1 MVRSSAAEQ
10 SPMRPAVSQGDE
22 RLAEDERFYEDL
34 LSGRQASDA
43 DMDQFVDALAAELEQ
58 DIASMNPVDVR
69 TGQVYK
75 PAGARKTNQAYD
87 PWDDQALDE
96 FMAEFERD
104 GVDPVVDEFGIL
116 PPHEGEAEAE
126 PSTSHNRRRLMTAA
140 AAAAFV
146 VAVGF
151 AGWAFFGGSTGF
163 GEAVVVRAPDGPYKV
178 KPDPNAQEVI
188 ASSEG
193 ASVYDTVGGT
203 TPPKSEERL
212 VARNDEVPALPAVTP
227 HVSRITLPDGQEVEA
242 ELPTGF
248 DPNETGPRR
257 VRTVLV
263 RPDGSLIETPADSS
277 SSSTAAAT
285 PPPSDGAGQIIARS
299 ETAGDAAPSD
309 DAEGSTG
316 LPPLTSANQTVAS
329 DTAAAAPQGLPPS
342 NLTDASGQPMPI
354 DLAAAASAT
363 PDASVE
369 TTASVPAQ
377 SSAPLPPDKPSAPAA
392 APSSG
397 PLDLT
402 AAASRPQPAASTQVA
417 SLPATT
423 QAAAPAATTSG
434 GAGAY
439 VQLSSQRSEEA
450 ARSAF
455 AALQRKFPSIL
466 GSAAVDIQQADLGS
480 KGVYYRARVGAPTKE
495 AAVAL
500 CEQLRSAGGDCLIAR

>member
-10 SPMRPAVSQGDE
+10 SPMRPAVSDGDE
-22 RLAEDERFYEDL
+22 RLTDEERFYEDL
-34 LSGRQASDA
+34 LSGREASDA

-75 PAGARKTNQAYD
+75 PASARKKSQAYD

-104 GVDPVVDEFGIL
+104 GVDPVVDEFGVL
-116 PPHEGEAEAE
+116 PPHAGEAEAE
-126 PSTSHNRRRLMTAA
+126 PAAPHGRRRLMTAA
-140 AAAAFV
+140 AAAVFL
-146 VAVGF
+146 VAAGF
-151 AGWAFFGGSTGF
+151 AGWAFFGGSAGF

-178 KPDPNAQEVI
+178 KPDPNAQEVV

-193 ASVYDTVGGT
+193 TSVYDTVGG

-212 VARNDEVPALPAVTP
+212 VARSGDVPELPAVTP

-263 RPDGSLIETPADSS
+263 RPDGSLIETPADK
-277 SSSTAAAT
+277 TAGTPAAA
-285 PPPSDGAGQIIARS
+285 PLPSDGAGQIIARS
-299 ETAGDAAPSD
+299 EGDAAAD
-309 DAEGSTG
+309 DSEGGTG
-316 LPPLTSANQTVAS
+316 LPPLAPTNQTVAA
-329 DTAAAAPQGLPPS
+329 DTAQVTPQGLPPS

-354 DLAAAASAT
+354 NLAAVADAAS
-363 PDASVE
+363 DASVE
-369 TTASVPAQ
+369 TTASVPTQA
-377 SSAPLPPDKPSAPAA
+377 SAPLPPEKPVAPAA

-402 AAASRPQPAASTQVA
+402 AAAALPAAPTQVA
-417 SLPATT
+417 SLPAAT
-423 QAAAPAATTSG
+423 QAAPAAAAGG

-455 AALQRKFPSIL
+455 TALQQKFPSVL
-466 GSAAVDIQQADLGS
+466 GSSVVDIQQADLGS

-500 CEQLRSAGGDCLIAR
+500 CEQLRAAGGDCLIAR

>member
-1 MVRSSAAEQ
+1 MVRSSAAEE
-10 SPMRPAVSQGDE
+10 SSMRPAVSDGDR
-22 RLAEDERFYEDL
+22 RLAEEERFYEDL
-34 LSGRQASDA
+34 LSGREASDA

-75 PAGARKTNQAYD
+75 PANARKTSQAYD

-104 GVDPVVDEFGIL
+104 GVDPVVDEFGVL
-116 PPHEGEAEAE
+116 PPHAGDPEFE
-126 PSTSHNRRRLMTAA
+126 PSNSLGRRRLMTAVA
-140 AAAAFV
+140 AAVLIMAT
-146 VAVGF
+146 GF

-178 KPDPNAQEVI
+178 KPDPNAQEVV

-193 ASVYDTVGGT
+193 ASVYDTVGGA
-203 TPPKSEERL
+203 PPKSEERL
-212 VARNDEVPALPAVTP
+212 VARSDEVPALPAVTP

-263 RPDGSLIETPADSS
+263 RPDGSLIETPADKTANA
-277 SSSTAAAT
+277 TAAAT
-285 PPPSDGAGQIIARS
+285 PPPTDAAGQIIARS
-299 ETAGDAAPSD
+299 ETAGDVASSD
-309 DAEGSTG
+309 DAEGGTG
-316 LPPLTSANQTVAS
+316 LPPLASADQTVAS
-329 DTAAAAPQGLPPS
+329 DTTPTAPQGLPPS
-342 NLTDASGQPMPI
+342 NLTDASGQSMPI
-354 DLAAAASAT
+354 NLAAVATAT

-369 TTASVPAQ
+369 TTASVPTQAL
-377 SSAPLPPDKPSAPAA
+377 APLPPDKPAVPVA

-402 AAASRPQPAASTQVA
+402 AAAGKAQPAASTQVA
-417 SLPATT
+417 SLPAAT
-423 QAAAPAATTSG
+423 QATPPPAVTSGG

-439 VQLSSQRSEEA
+439 VQLSSQRSEDA

-466 GSAAVDIQQADLGS
+466 GSAVVDIQQADLGS

-500 CEQLRSAGGDCLIAR
+500 CEQLRAAGGACLIAR

>member
-10 SPMRPAVSQGDE
+10 SQMRPAVSDGNEHITD
-22 RLAEDERFYEDL
+22 DERFYEDL

-75 PAGARKTNQAYD
+75 PANAHPASKAYD

-104 GVDPVVDEFGIL
+104 GVDPVVDEFGVL
-116 PPHEGEAEAE
+116 PPHADAPETEFSERSG
-126 PSTSHNRRRLMTAA
+126 RRRLLTAVAA
-140 AAAAFV
+140 AVLLVAA
-146 VAVGF
+146 GF
-151 AGWAFFGGSTGF
+151 ASWAFFGGTTGF
-163 GEAVVVRAPDGPYKV
+163 GEAVVVKAPDGPYKV

-193 ASVYDTVGGT
+193 ASVYDTVGGA
-203 TPPKSEERL
+203 PPKSEERL
-212 VARNDEVPALPAVTP
+212 VARSGDVPELPAVTP

-263 RPDGSLIETPADSS
+263 RPDGSLIETPADSTAS
-277 SSSTAAAT
+277 AGGAAA
-285 PPPSDGAGQIIARS
+285 PLPSDGAGQIIARS
-299 ETAGDAAPSD
+299 ETATDSAGD
-309 DAEGSTG
+309 DAEGGIG
-316 LPPLTSANQTVAS
+316 LPPLASANQAVAA
-329 DTAAAAPQGLPPS
+329 DAPAAPQTLPPS
-342 NLTDASGQPMPI
+342 NLTDASGQSMPI
-354 DLAAAASAT
+354 NLAAVANPPS
-363 PDASVE
+363 DASVE
-369 TTASVPAQ
+369 TTASVPTAA
-377 SSAPLPPDKPSAPAA
+377 SAPLPPDKPAAPAA

-402 AAASRPQPAASTQVA
+402 AAAAQPAAPAQVA
-417 SLPATT
+417 SLPTAS
-423 QAAAPAATTSG
+423 QVAPAATG
-434 GAGAY
+434 GSGAY
-439 VQLSSQRSEEA
+439 VQLSSQRSEQA

-455 AALQRKFPSIL
+455 TALQRKFPSVL
-466 GSAAVDIQQADLGS
+466 GAAAVDIQQADLGT
-480 KGVYYRARVGAPTKE
+480 KGVYYRARVGMPTRD
-495 AAVAL
+495 AAAAL

>member
-10 SPMRPAVSQGDE
+10 SQMRPAVSVDNEHLADDE
-22 RLAEDERFYEDL
+22 RYYEDVL
-34 LSGRQASDA
+34 NGRQASDA

-58 DIASMNPVDVR
+58 DIASMNPVDMR

-75 PAGARKTNQAYD
+75 PVNVRKASKAYD

-104 GVDPVVDEFGIL
+104 GVDPVVDEFGVL
-116 PPHEGEAEAE
+116 PPHTGGVEAE
-126 PSTSHNRRRLMTAA
+126 PSETRGRRRLMAA
-140 AAAAFV
+140 AAAAV
-146 VAVGF
+146 LLLAAGF
-151 AGWAFFGGSTGF
+151 AGWAFLGGGAGF
-163 GEAVVVRAPDGPYKV
+163 GEAVVVKAPDGPYKV
-178 KPDPNAQEVI
+178 KPDPNAKEVV
-188 ASSEG
+188 ASAEG
-193 ASVYDTVGGT
+193 ASVYDTVGGA
-203 TPPKSEERL
+203 PPKSEERL
-212 VARNDEVPALPAVTP
+212 VARSGDVPELPSVTP

-263 RPDGSLIETPADSS
+263 RPDGSLIETPAD
-277 SSSTAAAT
+277 TAGTSGAAS
-285 PPPSDGAGQIIARS
+285 PSPSDGAGQIIARS
-299 ETAGDAAPSD
+299 ETATDTPSASD
-309 DAEGSTG
+309 DSETGIG
-316 LPPLTSANQTVAS
+316 LPPLASNNQTVAADS
-329 DTAAAAPQGLPPS
+329 PAAPQGLPPS
-342 NLTDASGQPMPI
+342 NLTDASGQSMPI
-354 DLAAAASAT
+354 NLAAVAGPEAG
-363 PDASVE
+363 ASVE
-369 TTASVPAQ
+369 TTASVPAGTL
-377 SSAPLPPDKPSAPAA
+377 APLPPAKPSAPSA

-402 AAASRPQPAASTQVA
+402 AAASQPQPAAPTEVA
-417 SLPATT
+417 SLPAAT
-423 QAAAPAATTSG
+423 QATPAPAASG

-466 GSAAVDIQQADLGS
+466 GSATVDIQQADLGS
-480 KGVYYRARVGAPTKE
+480 KGVYYRARVGAPTRN
-495 AAVAL
+495 AAVDL

>member
-10 SPMRPAVSQGDE
+10 SSMRPAVSDGDGHLSDE
-22 RLAEDERFYEDL
+22 ERFYEDL
-34 LSGRQASDA
+34 LSGREAGEA

-75 PAGARKTNQAYD
+75 PASARKTNQAYD

-104 GVDPVVDEFGIL
+104 GVDPVVDEFGVL
-116 PPHEGEAEAE
+116 PPHAGEADAE
-126 PSTSHNRRRLMTAA
+126 PSPAHGRRRLMTAA
-140 AAAAFV
+140 AAAVLVIA
-146 VAVGF
+146 AGF
-151 AGWAFFGGSTGF
+151 AGWAFFGGSSGF
-163 GEAVVVRAPDGPYKV
+163 GEAVVVKAPDGPYKV
-178 KPDPNAQEVI
+178 KPDPNAQEVV

-193 ASVYDTVGGT
+193 ASVYDTVGGA
-203 TPPKSEERL
+203 PPKSEERL
-212 VARNDEVPALPAVTP
+212 VARSGDVPELPAVTP

-263 RPDGSLIETPADSS
+263 RPDGSLIQTPADNPPSN
-277 SSSTAAAT
+277 TAAASA
-285 PPPSDGAGQIIARS
+285 PSPSDGAGQIIARS
-299 ETAGDAAPSD
+299 ETPADTAATD
-309 DAEGSTG
+309 DTEGGAG
-316 LPPLTSANQTVAS
+316 LPPLASNDQTVAS
-329 DTAAAAPQGLPPS
+329 DNAPAAPQSLPPS
-342 NLTDASGQPMPI
+342 NLTDAGGQSMPI
-354 DLAAAASAT
+354 NLPAA
-363 PDASVE
+363 PDAPVE
-369 TTASVPAQ
+369 TTASVPTQA
-377 SSAPLPPDKPSAPAA
+377 SAPLPPAKPAAPAA

-402 AAASRPQPAASTQVA
+402 AAASKVQPAAPAPTQVA
-417 SLPATT
+417 SLPAAT
-423 QAAAPAATTSG
+423 QAAPAPAASG
-434 GAGAY
+434 GSAAY
-439 VQLSSQRSEEA
+439 VQLSSQRSEDA

-466 GSAAVDIQQADLGS
+466 GSAVADIQQANLGS

>member
-10 SPMRPAVSQGDE
+10 TPMRPAMSANDG
-22 RLAEDERFYEDL
+22 RFAEDERFYEDV
-34 LSGRQASDA
+34 LSGRQASEA

-58 DIASMNPVDVR
+58 DIASMSPVDMR

-75 PAGARKTNQAYD
+75 QPAGPRKTNQAYD

-104 GVDPVVDEFGIL
+104 GVDPVVDQFGVL
-116 PPHEGEAEAE
+116 PPHADEVAE
-126 PSTSHNRRRLMTAA
+126 PAASHGRRRLMTAA
-140 AAAAFV
+140 AAAVMV

-163 GEAVVVRAPDGPYKV
+163 REAVVVKAPEGPYKV
-178 KPDPNAQEVI
+178 KPDPNAQEVV

-193 ASVYDTVGGT
+193 TSVYDTVGGA
-203 TPPKSEERL
+203 PPKSEERL
-212 VARNDEVPALPAVTP
+212 VARSGDVPELPAVTP

-263 RPDGSLIETPADSS
+263 RPDGSLIETPADKPANA
-277 SSSTAAAT
+277 TASAT
-285 PPPSDGAGQIIARS
+285 PAPTDGAGQIIARS
-299 ETAGDAAPSD
+299 ETAGDAASGDAAAD
-309 DAEGSTG
+309 DTEGGAG
-316 LPPLTSANQTVAS
+316 LPPLASSNQTVAS
-329 DTAAAAPQGLPPS
+329 DTAPAAPQGLPPS
-342 NLTDASGQPMPI
+342 NLTDASGQRMPI
-354 DLAAAASAT
+354 NLAAVPSA
-363 PDASVE
+363 PVD
-369 TTASVPAQ
+369 TTASVPTQGA
-377 SSAPLPPDKPSAPAA
+377 APLPLAKPAAPSAAA
-392 APSSG
+392 SSSSG

-402 AAASRPQPAASTQVA
+402 AAAAKAQPAAPAQVA
-417 SLPATT
+417 SLPA
-423 QAAAPAATTSG
+423 AAPAAATPAASG
-434 GAGAY
+434 GSGAY
-439 VQLSSQRSEEA
+439 VQLSSQRSEDA

-466 GSAAVDIQQADLGS
+466 GSAVADIQQADLGS

>member
-1 MVRSSAAEQ
+1 
-10 SPMRPAVSQGDE
+10 MRPARSD
-22 RLAEDERFYEDL
+22 AEGHLSEQERFYEDL
-34 LSGRQASDA
+34 LNGREASDT

-69 TGQVYK
+69 TGQVYQAAK
-75 PAGARKTNQAYD
+75 PPKSNQAYD
-87 PWDDQALDE
+87 PWDDQALDD

-104 GVDPVVDEFGIL
+104 GVDPVIDEFGVL
-116 PPHEGEAEAE
+116 PPHADEVEAD
-126 PSTSHNRRRLMTAA
+126 PSAARGRRRLMTAVA
-140 AAAAFV
+140 AGVLLVAA
-146 VAVGF
+146 GF
-151 AGWAFFGGSTGF
+151 AGWTFLGGSGGF
-163 GEAVVVRAPDGPYKV
+163 GEAVIVKAPDGPYKV
-178 KPDPNAQEVI
+178 KPDPNAQEVV

-203 TPPKSEERL
+203 PSKSEERL
-212 VARNDEVPALPAVTP
+212 VARSGDVPELPAVTP

-263 RPDGSLIETPADSS
+263 RPDGSLIESAGDKPAA
-277 SSSTAAAT
+277 TAPLAAA
-285 PPPSDGAGQIIARS
+285 PSSDGAGQIIARS
-299 ETAGDAAPSD
+299 ETSGDAASD
-309 DAEGSTG
+309 DVEGGTG
-316 LPPLTSANQTVAS
+316 LPPLASSNQTVAS
-329 DTAAAAPQGLPPS
+329 DTTSSAVQGLPPS
-342 NLTDASGQPMPI
+342 NLTEASGQPMPI
-354 DLAAAASAT
+354 SLPAAPSAASNGA
-363 PDASVE
+363 VE
-369 TTASVPAQ
+369 TTASVSSQA
-377 SSAPLPPDKPSAPAA
+377 SAPLPPAKPVAPAA

-402 AAASRPQPAASTQVA
+402 TAAAKTSAAAPTQVA
-417 SLPATT
+417 SLPAT
-423 QAAAPAATTSG
+423 AAQPASAATSSG

-439 VQLSSQRSEEA
+439 VQLSSQRTEDA

-466 GSAAVDIQQADLGS
+466 GSAVADIQQADLGS
-480 KGVYYRARVGAPTKE
+480 KGVYYRARVGAPSKE

>member
-10 SPMRPAVSQGDE
+10 SPMRPAVSVDNDHLADDE
-22 RLAEDERFYEDL
+22 RYYQDL
-34 LSGRQASDA
+34 LNGREASDA

-75 PAGARKTNQAYD
+75 PANARKSSTAYD

-104 GVDPVVDEFGIL
+104 GVDPVIDEFGVL
-116 PPHEGEAEAE
+116 PPHEARGEAE
-126 PSTSHNRRRLMTAA
+126 PSEARGRRGLMTAA
-140 AAAAFV
+140 AAAVLLLA
-146 VAVGF
+146 AGF
-151 AGWAFFGGSTGF
+151 AGWAFFGGSSGF
-163 GEAVVVRAPDGPYKV
+163 GETVVVKAPDGPYKV
-178 KPDPNAQEVI
+178 KPDPNAQEVV
-188 ASSEG
+188 ASAEG
-193 ASVYDTVGGT
+193 ASVYDSVGG

-212 VARNDEVPALPAVTP
+212 VARSGDVPELPAVTP

-263 RPDGSLIETPADSS
+263 RPDGSLIETPSDSAGS
-277 SSSTAAAT
+277 GGAASL
-285 PPPSDGAGQIIARS
+285 PPSDGAGQIIARS
-299 ETAGDAAPSD
+299 ETVNGTLGDDSD
-309 DAEGSTG
+309 VGTG
-316 LPPLTSANQTVAS
+316 LPPLSSNNQTLAS
-329 DTAAAAPQGLPPS
+329 DAPSAPQGLPSS

-354 DLAAAASAT
+354 NLAALANPAANT
-363 PDASVE
+363 SVE
-369 TTASVPAQ
+369 TTASVPTEAA
-377 SSAPLPPDKPSAPAA
+377 APLPPVKPAA
-392 APSSG
+392 PPAVPSSG

-402 AAASRPQPAASTQVA
+402 AAASQPQPAAPTEVA
-417 SLPATT
+417 SLPAATE
-423 QAAAPAATTSG
+423 AAATSG

-455 AALQRKFPSIL
+455 ASLQRKYPSIL
-466 GSAAVDIQQADLGS
+466 GAASVDIQRADLGS
-480 KGVYYRARVGAPTKE
+480 KGVYYRARVGAPTRN
-495 AAVAL
+495 AAVEL

>member
-10 SPMRPAVSQGDE
+10 SPMRPAVSDGNE
-22 RLAEDERFYEDL
+22 RLTDEERYYEDL
-34 LSGRQASDA
+34 LSGREASDA
-43 DMDQFVDALAAELEQ
+43 DMDQFVEALAAELEQ

-75 PAGARKTNQAYD
+75 PVNARQASKAYD
-87 PWDDQALDE
+87 PWDDQALDA
-96 FMAEFERD
+96 FMTEFERD

-116 PPHEGEAEAE
+116 PPHAGNAEAE
-126 PSTSHNRRRLMTAA
+126 PSGLGGRRRLLTAA
-140 AAAAFV
+140 AAAV
-146 VAVGF
+146 LLVAAGF
-151 AGWAFFGGSTGF
+151 ASWAFFGGATGF
-163 GEAVVVRAPDGPYKV
+163 GEAVVVRAPDGPFKV
-178 KPDPNAQEVI
+178 KPDPNAREVV

-193 ASVYDTVGGT
+193 ASVYDTVGGA
-203 TPPKSEERL
+203 PAKSEERL
-212 VARNDEVPALPAVTP
+212 VARSGDVPELPAVTP

-263 RPDGSLIETPADSS
+263 RPDGSLIETPADTTASAGG
-277 SSSTAAAT
+277 AAAPLPT
-285 PPPSDGAGQIIARS
+285 DGAGQIIARS
-299 ETAGDAAPSD
+299 ETAADALAD
-309 DAEGSTG
+309 DSEGSIG
-316 LPPLTSANQTVAS
+316 LPPLASANQTVAS
-329 DTAAAAPQGLPPS
+329 DTSAAPQGLPPS

-354 DLAAAASAT
+354 NLAAVANPET
-363 PDASVE
+363 DASVE
-369 TTASVPAQ
+369 TTASVPTQA
-377 SSAPLPPDKPSAPAA
+377 SAPLPPEKPAAPAA

-397 PLDLT
+397 PLDLS
-402 AAASRPQPAASTQVA
+402 AAAAQPAAPTQVA
-417 SLPATT
+417 SLPVAT
-423 QAAAPAATTSG
+423 QAAATG

-455 AALQRKFPSIL
+455 TALQRKFPSIL

-480 KGVYYRARVGAPTKE
+480 KGVYYRARVGAPTRD

>member
-10 SPMRPAVSQGDE
+10 SPMRPAVSVDSDHLADDE
-22 RLAEDERFYEDL
+22 RYYRDILN
-34 LSGRQASDA
+34 GREASEA

-75 PAGARKTNQAYD
+75 PVNTRKASTAYD

-104 GVDPVVDEFGIL
+104 GVDPVVDEFGVL
-116 PPHEGEAEAE
+116 PPHAGSVEAEQSDARG
-126 PSTSHNRRRLMTAA
+126 RRGLMTAA
-140 AAAAFV
+140 AAAVLVLA
-146 VAVGF
+146 AGF
-151 AGWAFFGGSTGF
+151 AGWAFFGGGAGF
-163 GEAVVVRAPDGPYKV
+163 GEAVVVMAPDGPYKV
-178 KPDPNAQEVI
+178 KPDPNAQEVV
-188 ASSEG
+188 ASAEG

-203 TPPKSEERL
+203 PPKSEERL
-212 VARNDEVPALPAVTP
+212 VARSGDVPALPAVTP

-263 RPDGSLIETPADSS
+263 RPDGSLIETPAD
-277 SSSTAAAT
+277 TAGNAGGASL
-285 PPPSDGAGQIIARS
+285 PASDGAGQIIARS
-299 ETAGDAAPSD
+299 ETAGDTPND
-309 DAEGSTG
+309 DTDVGIG
-316 LPPLTSANQTVAS
+316 LPPLASNNQTVAS
-329 DTAAAAPQGLPPS
+329 DASSTPQGLPSS

-354 DLAAAASAT
+354 NLAALANPEAD
-363 PDASVE
+363 PSVE
-369 TTASVPAQ
+369 TTASVPTDA
-377 SSAPLPPDKPSAPAA
+377 SAPLPPVKPAAPSA

-402 AAASRPQPAASTQVA
+402 AAASQPQPAAPTEVA
-417 SLPATT
+417 SLPAAT
-423 QAAAPAATTSG
+423 QAAPTSG
-434 GAGAY
+434 EAGAY
-439 VQLSSQRSEEA
+439 VQLSSQRSEDA

-455 AALQRKFPSIL
+455 ASLQRKYPSIL
-466 GSAAVDIQQADLGS
+466 GAASVDIQRADLGS
-480 KGVYYRARVGAPTKE
+480 KGVYYRARVGAPTKS
-495 AAVAL
+495 AAVEL

>member
-10 SPMRPAVSQGDE
+10 SSTRPAVSGSDG
-22 RLAEDERFYEDL
+22 RLSEDERFYEDL
-34 LSGRQASDA
+34 LSGREASDA

-75 PAGARKTNQAYD
+75 PASARKANQAYD

-104 GVDPVVDEFGIL
+104 GVDPVVDEFGVL
-116 PPHEGEAEAE
+116 PPHVGDAEVE
-126 PSTSHNRRRLMTAA
+126 PANTHGRRRLMTAVA
-140 AAAAFV
+140 AAVLVMAT
-146 VAVGF
+146 GF

-163 GEAVVVRAPDGPYKV
+163 REAVVVKAPDGPYKV

-193 ASVYDTVGGT
+193 ASVYDTVGGA
-203 TPPKSEERL
+203 PPKSEERL
-212 VARNDEVPALPAVTP
+212 VARSGDVPELPAVTP

-263 RPDGSLIETPADSS
+263 RPDGSLIETPADSAANTTTT
-277 SSSTAAAT
+277 TA
-285 PPPSDGAGQIIARS
+285 PSPSDGAGQIIARS
-299 ETAGDAAPSD
+299 ETAGDTAAGD
-309 DAEGSTG
+309 DTEGGTG
-316 LPPLTSANQTVAS
+316 LPPLASTNQTVAS
-329 DTAAAAPQGLPPS
+329 DNTPAAPQGLPAS
-342 NLTDASGQPMPI
+342 NLTDASGQSMPI
-354 DLAAAASAT
+354 NLAAVASAT
-363 PDASVE
+363 PDTSVE
-369 TTASVPAQ
+369 TTASVPTQA
-377 SSAPLPPDKPSAPAA
+377 SAPLPPDKPAAPAA
-392 APSSG
+392 TPSSG

-402 AAASRPQPAASTQVA
+402 ATAGKAQPAAPAQVA
-417 SLPATT
+417 SLPAVT
-423 QAAAPAATTSG
+423 QPAPAAASSG
-434 GAGAY
+434 GVGAY
-439 VQLSSQRSEEA
+439 VQLSSQRSEDA

-455 AALQRKFPSIL
+455 VALQRKFPSIL
-466 GSAAVDIQQADLGS
+466 GSAVADIQQADLGS

>member
-10 SPMRPAVSQGDE
+10 SQMRPAVSVDNEHLADDE
-22 RLAEDERFYEDL
+22 RYYEDIL
-34 LSGRQASDA
+34 NGRQASEA

-58 DIASMNPVDVR
+58 DIASMNPVDLR

-75 PAGARKTNQAYD
+75 PVNARKSSTAYD

-104 GVDPVVDEFGIL
+104 GVDPVIDEFGVL
-116 PPHEGEAEAE
+116 PPHNGGAEAE
-126 PSTSHNRRRLMTAA
+126 PSESRGRRRLMAA
-140 AAAAFV
+140 AAAAV
-146 VAVGF
+146 LVLAAGF
-151 AGWAFFGGSTGF
+151 AGWAFFGGGAGF

-178 KPDPNAQEVI
+178 KPDPNAKEVV
-188 ASSEG
+188 ASAEG
-193 ASVYDTVGGT
+193 ASVYDTVGGA
-203 TPPKSEERL
+203 PPKSEERL
-212 VARNDEVPALPAVTP
+212 VARSGDVPELPAVTP

-263 RPDGSLIETPADSS
+263 RPDGSLIETPADTASNGG
-277 SSSTAAAT
+277 TAASPA
-285 PPPSDGAGQIIARS
+285 PSDGAGQIIARS
-299 ETAGDAAPSD
+299 ETATDTPSD
-309 DAEGSTG
+309 ESEAGIG
-316 LPPLTSANQTVAS
+316 LPPLASNNQTVAT
-329 DTAAAAPQGLPPS
+329 DTPVAPQGLPPS

-354 DLAAAASAT
+354 NLAAVPGPEA
-363 PDASVE
+363 DASVE
-369 TTASVPAQ
+369 TTASVPAGA
-377 SSAPLPPDKPSAPAA
+377 SAPLPPVKPSAPSAA

-402 AAASRPQPAASTQVA
+402 AAASQPQPAAPTEVA
-417 SLPATT
+417 SLPAAA
-423 QAAAPAATTSG
+423 QAAPAPVASG

-455 AALQRKFPSIL
+455 AALQRKFPSVL
-466 GSAAVDIQQADLGS
+466 GSATVDIQKADLGS
-480 KGVYYRARVGAPTKE
+480 KGVYYRARVGAPTRN
-495 AAVAL
+495 AAVDL

>member
-10 SPMRPAVSQGDE
+10 SSMRPAVSDGNE
-22 RLAEDERFYEDL
+22 RLTDEERFYEDL
-34 LSGRQASDA
+34 LSGREGGEA

-75 PAGARKTNQAYD
+75 PANARQASKAYD

-104 GVDPVVDEFGIL
+104 GVDPVVDEFGVL
-116 PPHEGEAEAE
+116 PPHAGDAEAE
-126 PSTSHNRRRLMTAA
+126 PSDWRGRRRLMTAA
-140 AAAAFV
+140 AAAALV

-151 AGWAFFGGSTGF
+151 AGWAFYGGASGF
-163 GEAVVVRAPDGPYKV
+163 GEAVVVKAPDGPFKV
-178 KPDPNAQEVI
+178 KPDPNAQEVV

-193 ASVYDTVGGT
+193 ASVFDTVGGA
-203 TPPKSEERL
+203 PPKSEERL
-212 VARNDEVPALPAVTP
+212 VARSGDVPELPAVTP

-263 RPDGSLIETPADSS
+263 RPDGSLIETPADTTASS
-277 SSSTAAAT
+277 GNTAA
-285 PPPSDGAGQIIARS
+285 PLPSDGAGQIIARS
-299 ETAGDAAPSD
+299 ETTADAAGD
-309 DAEGSTG
+309 DAESGIG
-316 LPPLTSANQTVAS
+316 LPPLASTNQTMPADVP
-329 DTAAAAPQGLPPS
+329 TAPQGLPSS

-354 DLAAAASAT
+354 NLAALANPEA
-363 PDASVE
+363 DASVE
-369 TTASVPAQ
+369 TTASVPTGV
-377 SSAPLPPDKPSAPAA
+377 SAPLPPDKPAAPAA
-392 APSSG
+392 ATSSG

-402 AAASRPQPAASTQVA
+402 AAAALPAAPTEVA
-417 SLPATT
+417 SLPATN
-423 QAAAPAATTSG
+423 QAAPAATG

-439 VQLSSQRSEEA
+439 VQLSSQRSEAA

-455 AALQRKFPSIL
+455 VALQRKFPSIL
-466 GSAAVDIQQADLGS
+466 GSAAVDIQQADLGT
-480 KGVYYRARVGAPTKE
+480 KGVYYRARVAAPTRD
-495 AAVAL
+495 AAAAL

>member
-1 MVRSSAAEQ
+1 MVRSSAAEE
-10 SPMRPAVSQGDE
+10 SSMRPAVSDGDR
-22 RLAEDERFYEDL
+22 RLTEEERFYEDL
-34 LSGRQASDA
+34 LSGREASDA

-75 PAGARKTNQAYD
+75 PANARKTSQAYD

-104 GVDPVVDEFGIL
+104 GVDPVVDEFGVL
-116 PPHEGEAEAE
+116 PPHVGDAEVE
-126 PSTSHNRRRLMTAA
+126 PSTSHGRRRLMTAVA
-140 AAAAFV
+140 AAVLV
-146 VAVGF
+146 VATGF
-151 AGWAFFGGSTGF
+151 AGWAFFGSSTGF
-163 GEAVVVRAPDGPYKV
+163 REAVVVKAPDGPYKV
-178 KPDPNAQEVI
+178 KPDPNAQEVV

-193 ASVYDTVGGT
+193 ASVYDTVGGA
-203 TPPKSEERL
+203 PPKSEERL
-212 VARNDEVPALPAVTP
+212 VARSGDVPALPAVTP

-263 RPDGSLIETPADSS
+263 RPDGSLIETQADKTANT
-277 SSSTAAAT
+277 TAAA
-285 PPPSDGAGQIIARS
+285 PPPTDAAGQIIARS
-299 ETAGDAAPSD
+299 ETTGDAGSGD
-309 DAEGSTG
+309 DTEGSAG
-316 LPPLTSANQTVAS
+316 LPPLASTNQTVAS
-329 DTAAAAPQGLPPS
+329 DTTPSTSQGLPPS
-342 NLTDASGQPMPI
+342 NLTDAAGQSMPI
-354 DLAAAASAT
+354 NLASVPSAT
-363 PDASVE
+363 PDASVD

-377 SSAPLPPDKPSAPAA
+377 VSAPLPPDKPAAPVA

-402 AAASRPQPAASTQVA
+402 AAAAKAQPAAPTQVA
-417 SLPATT
+417 SLPAAT
-423 QAAAPAATTSG
+423 QASPAVASG
-434 GAGAY
+434 SAGAY
-439 VQLSSQRSEEA
+439 VQLSSQRSEDA

-455 AALQRKFPSIL
+455 VALQRKFPSIL
-466 GSAAVDIQQADLGS
+466 GSAVADIQKADLGS

>member
-10 SPMRPAVSQGDE
+10 SSTRPAVSGGDR
-22 RLAEDERFYEDL
+22 RLSEDERFYEDL
-34 LSGRQASDA
+34 LSGREASDA

-75 PAGARKTNQAYD
+75 PASARKTNQAYD

-104 GVDPVVDEFGIL
+104 GVDPVVDEFGVL
-116 PPHEGEAEAE
+116 PPHVGDAEVE
-126 PSTSHNRRRLMTAA
+126 PTNARGRRRLMTAVA
-140 AAAAFV
+140 AAVLVMAT
-146 VAVGF
+146 GF

-163 GEAVVVRAPDGPYKV
+163 REAVVVKAPDGPYKV

-193 ASVYDTVGGT
+193 ASVYDTVGGA
-203 TPPKSEERL
+203 PPKSEERL
-212 VARNDEVPALPAVTP
+212 VARSDDVPELPAVTP

-263 RPDGSLIETPADSS
+263 RPDGSLIETPADS
-277 SSSTAAAT
+277 TANTTTTTA
-285 PPPSDGAGQIIARS
+285 PSPSDGAGQIIARS
-299 ETAGDAAPSD
+299 ETAGDTVGSD
-309 DAEGSTG
+309 DTEGGAG
-316 LPPLTSANQTVAS
+316 LPPLASTNQTVATDNTS
-329 DTAAAAPQGLPPS
+329 AAPQGLPPS
-342 NLTDASGQPMPI
+342 NLTDASGQSMPI
-354 DLAAAASAT
+354 NLAAVASAT

-369 TTASVPAQ
+369 TTASVPTQA
-377 SSAPLPPDKPSAPAA
+377 SVPLPPDKPAAPAA
-392 APSSG
+392 MPSSG

-402 AAASRPQPAASTQVA
+402 AAAGKAQPAAPTQVA
-417 SLPATT
+417 SLPAAT
-423 QAAAPAATTSG
+423 QPAPAAASSG

-439 VQLSSQRSEEA
+439 VQLSSQRSEDA

-466 GSAAVDIQQADLGS
+466 GSAVADIQQADLGS

>member
-10 SPMRPAVSQGDE
+10 TQMRPAVSANDGRLTEEE
-22 RLAEDERFYEDL
+22 RYYEDVL
-34 LSGRQASDA
+34 NGRQASDA

-58 DIASMNPVDVR
+58 DIASMSPVDMR
-69 TGQVYK
+69 TGKVYK
-75 PAGARKTNQAYD
+75 QPAGQPRKTNQAYD

-104 GVDPVVDEFGIL
+104 GVDPVVDQFGVL
-116 PPHEGEAEAE
+116 PPHAEEE
-126 PSTSHNRRRLMTAA
+126 PEPVVSHGRRRLMTAA
-140 AAAAFV
+140 AATVLV

-163 GEAVVVRAPDGPYKV
+163 REAVVVKAPEGPYKV
-178 KPDPNAQEVI
+178 KPDPNAQEVV

-193 ASVYDTVGGT
+193 TSVYDTVGGA
-203 TPPKSEERL
+203 PPKSEERL
-212 VARNDEVPALPAVTP
+212 VARSGDVPELPAVTP

-263 RPDGSLIETPADSS
+263 RPDGSLIETPADKPASA
-277 SSSTAAAT
+277 TASAT
-285 PPPSDGAGQIIARS
+285 PAPADGAGQIIARS
-299 ETAGDAAPSD
+299 ETTGDAASG
-309 DAEGSTG
+309 DAAAEDTEGGAG
-316 LPPLTSANQTVAS
+316 LPPLASSNQTVAS
-329 DTAAAAPQGLPPS
+329 DTAPAAPQGLPPS
-342 NLTDASGQPMPI
+342 NLTDAAGQSMPI
-354 DLAAAASAT
+354 NLAAVPS
-363 PDASVE
+363 ASVD
-369 TTASVPAQ
+369 TTASVPTQ
-377 SSAPLPPDKPSAPAA
+377 GSAPLPLAKPAA
-392 APSSG
+392 PPAASSSG

-402 AAASRPQPAASTQVA
+402 AAAAKAQPAAPAQVA
-417 SLPATT
+417 SLPSAS
-423 QAAAPAATTSG
+423 QAASAPAASG
-434 GAGAY
+434 GSAAY
-439 VQLSSQRSEEA
+439 VQLSSQRSEDA

-466 GSAAVDIQQADLGS
+466 GSAVADIQQADLGS

>member
-10 SPMRPAVSQGDE
+10 PKMRPAVSESDQ
-22 RLAEDERFYEDL
+22 RLSEEERFYEDL
-34 LSGRQASDA
+34 LSGREAADA

-75 PAGARKTNQAYD
+75 PAGARKASQAYD

-104 GVDPVVDEFGIL
+104 GVDPVIDEFGVL
-116 PPHEGEAEAE
+116 PPHTGASEAE
-126 PSTSHNRRRLMTAA
+126 PSTSLSRRRLMTAA
-140 AAAAFV
+140 AAAVFV
-146 VAVGF
+146 MAAGF

-178 KPDPNAQEVI
+178 KPDPNAQEVV
-188 ASSEG
+188 ASSDG
-193 ASVYDTVGGT
+193 ATVYDTVGGT

-212 VARNDEVPALPAVTP
+212 VARSDEVSALPAVTP

-263 RPDGSLIETPADSS
+263 RPDGSLIESPADNAPN
-277 SSSTAAAT
+277 STAATA
-285 PPPSDGAGQIIARS
+285 PPASDGAGQIIARN
-299 ETAGDAAPSD
+299 EAASD
-309 DAEGSTG
+309 PAANDDTEGGTG
-316 LPPLTSANQTVAS
+316 LPPLAPTNQTVAA
-329 DTAAAAPQGLPPS
+329 DAAPASTQGLPPS

-354 DLAAAASAT
+354 NLAAAASTA
-363 PDASVE
+363 PDTSAE
-369 TTASVPAQ
+369 TTATVPPPSSV
-377 SSAPLPPDKPSAPAA
+377 PLPPDKPAVPAA
-392 APSSG
+392 ASSTG

-402 AAASRPQPAASTQVA
+402 TAASKPQPATPTQVA
-417 SLPATT
+417 SLPAAT
-423 QAAAPAATTSG
+423 QPASG
-434 GAGAY
+434 GNSAAY
-439 VQLSSQRSEEA
+439 VQLSSQRSEDA

-455 AALQRKFPSIL
+455 AALQRKFPAVL
-466 GSAAVDIQQADLGS
+466 GSAVADIQKADLGS
-480 KGVYYRARVGAPTKE
+480 KGIYYRARVGAPTKE

-500 CEQLRSAGGDCLIAR
+500 CEQLRAAGGDCLISR

>member
-10 SPMRPAVSQGDE
+10 SSMRPAVSDGDRHLSDE
-22 RLAEDERFYEDL
+22 ERFYEDL
-34 LSGRQASDA
+34 LSGPEAGGVE
-43 DMDQFVDALAAELEQ
+43 MDQLVDALAAELEQ

-75 PAGARKTNQAYD
+75 PANARKTNQAYD

-104 GVDPVVDEFGIL
+104 GVDPVVDEFGVL
-116 PPHEGEAEAE
+116 PPHTGDVDSE
-126 PSTSHNRRRLMTAA
+126 PASAHGRRRLMTAA
-140 AAAAFV
+140 AAAVFL
-146 VAVGF
+146 VAAGF

-163 GEAVVVRAPDGPYKV
+163 GEAVVVKAPDGPYKV
-178 KPDPNAQEVI
+178 KPDPNAQEVV

-193 ASVYDTVGGT
+193 ASVYDTVGGA
-203 TPPKSEERL
+203 PPKSEERL
-212 VARNDEVPALPAVTP
+212 VARSGDVPELPAVTP

-263 RPDGSLIETPADSS
+263 RPDGSLIQTPADTPANA
-277 SSSTAAAT
+277 TASAA

-299 ETAGDAAPSD
+299 ETSPDVAATD
-309 DAEGSTG
+309 DTEGGAG
-316 LPPLTSANQTVAS
+316 LPPLASTNQTVAS
-329 DTAAAAPQGLPPS
+329 DSAPAASQSLPPS
-342 NLTDASGQPMPI
+342 NLTDASGQSMPI
-354 DLAAAASAT
+354 NLPAA

-369 TTASVPAQ
+369 TTASVPSQA
-377 SSAPLPPDKPSAPAA
+377 SAPLPPDKPAAPAA
-392 APSSG
+392 TPSSG

-402 AAASRPQPAASTQVA
+402 AAAGKAQPAAPMQVA
-417 SLPATT
+417 SLPAPT
-423 QAAAPAATTSG
+423 QAAPATTTSG
-434 GAGAY
+434 NAGAY
-439 VQLSSQRSEEA
+439 VQLSSQRSEDA

-455 AALQRKFPSIL
+455 TALQKKFPSIL
-466 GSAAVDIQQADLGS
+466 GSAVVDIQQADLGS

-500 CEQLRSAGGDCLIAR
+500 CEQLRSAGGTCLIAR

>member
-1 MVRSSAAEQ
+1 MVRSSAAEESQ
-10 SPMRPAVSQGDE
+10 MRPAVSDGDRHLTE
-22 RLAEDERFYEDL
+22 EERFYEDL
-34 LSGRQASDA
+34 LSGREASDA

-75 PAGARKTNQAYD
+75 PANARKTSQAYD

-104 GVDPVVDEFGIL
+104 GVDPVVDEFGVL
-116 PPHEGEAEAE
+116 PPHGDDAEVG
-126 PSTSHNRRRLMTAA
+126 PSASYGRRRLMTAVA
-140 AAAAFV
+140 AAVLLMAA
-146 VAVGF
+146 GF
-151 AGWAFFGGSTGF
+151 AGWAFFGSSTGF
-163 GEAVVVRAPDGPYKV
+163 GEVAVVKAPDGPFKV
-178 KPDPNAQEVI
+178 KPDPNAQEVV

-193 ASVYDTVGGT
+193 ASVYDTVGGA
-203 TPPKSEERL
+203 PAKSEERL
-212 VARNDEVPALPAVTP
+212 VARSGDVPELPAVTP

-263 RPDGSLIETPADSS
+263 RPDGSLIETPADNTTANA
-277 SSSTAAAT
+277 TAAAA
-285 PPPSDGAGQIIARS
+285 PSPSDGAGQIIARS
-299 ETAGDAAPSD
+299 ETVGDTGGSD
-309 DAEGSTG
+309 DTEGGTG
-316 LPPLTSANQTVAS
+316 LPPLAPTNQTVAS
-329 DTAAAAPQGLPPS
+329 DTTPAAPQGLPPS
-342 NLTDASGQPMPI
+342 NLTDAAGQSMPI
-354 DLAAAASAT
+354 NLAAAASAA

-377 SSAPLPPDKPSAPAA
+377 ASAPLPPDKPEAPTAT
-392 APSSG
+392 PSSG

-402 AAASRPQPAASTQVA
+402 AAAKAQPVAPTQVA
-417 SLPATT
+417 SLPAAT
-423 QAAAPAATTSG
+423 QAAPSAVASG
-434 GAGAY
+434 SAGAY

-466 GSAAVDIQQADLGS
+466 GSAVADIQHADLGS

>member
-10 SPMRPAVSQGDE
+10 SSMRPAVSDGNDSLADE
-22 RLAEDERFYEDL
+22 ERYYEDIL
-34 LSGRQASDA
+34 NGRQASDA
-43 DMDQFVDALAAELEQ
+43 EMDQFVDALAAELEH

-75 PAGARKTNQAYD
+75 PVNMRKASKAYD

-104 GVDPVVDEFGIL
+104 GVDPVVDEFGVL
-116 PPHEGEAEAE
+116 PPHAGSGEAEA
-126 PSTSHNRRRLMTAA
+126 SDSRGRRRLMTAA
-140 AAAAFV
+140 AAAVLVLA
-146 VAVGF
+146 AGF
-151 AGWAFFGGSTGF
+151 AGWAFFGNGAGF
-163 GEAVVVRAPDGPYKV
+163 GETVVVKAPDGPYKV
-178 KPDPNAQEVI
+178 KPDPNAQEVV
-188 ASSEG
+188 ASAEG
-193 ASVYDTVGGT
+193 ASVYDTVGGA
-203 TPPKSEERL
+203 PAKSEERL
-212 VARNDEVPALPAVTP
+212 VARTGDVPELPAVTP

-263 RPDGSLIETPADSS
+263 RPDGSLIETPAD
-277 SSSTAAAT
+277 TAANNSGAAM

-299 ETAGDAAPSD
+299 ETAGSAPED
-309 DAEGSTG
+309 TDGGIG
-316 LPPLTSANQTVAS
+316 LPPLASANQTVAS
-329 DTAAAAPQGLPPS
+329 DTSAMPQGLPPS

-354 DLAAAASAT
+354 NLAALANPEAD
-363 PDASVE
+363 PSVQ
-369 TTASVPAQ
+369 TTASVPTMA
-377 SSAPLPPDKPSAPAA
+377 SAPLPPVKPAAPSA

-402 AAASRPQPAASTQVA
+402 AAASQPQPAQPTEVA
-417 SLPATT
+417 SLPAAT
-423 QAAAPAATTSG
+423 QAAPAPAASG

-455 AALQRKFPSIL
+455 AALQRKFPAIL
-466 GSAAVDIQQADLGS
+466 GSATVDIQQADLGT
-480 KGVYYRARVGAPTKE
+480 KGIYYRARVGAPTRD